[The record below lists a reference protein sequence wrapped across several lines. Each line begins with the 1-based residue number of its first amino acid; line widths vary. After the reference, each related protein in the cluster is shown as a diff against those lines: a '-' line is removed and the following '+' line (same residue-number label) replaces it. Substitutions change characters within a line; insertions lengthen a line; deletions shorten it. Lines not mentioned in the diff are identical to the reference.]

1 MAKPRLEPQTAGF
14 VHSATLLYP
23 GAAGSCRRL
32 FRGVT
37 WFNIYFRQITTA
49 CDIQCRGPEDWE
61 TGSLLGSQLRDGDG
75 WDQGGARGEGG
86 GREEWTGLRDV
97 WKVELT
103 GRAG

>member
-1 MAKPRLEPQTAGF
+1 MI
-14 VHSATLLYP
+14 
-23 GAAGSCRRL
+23 
-32 FRGVT
+32 

-49 CDIQCRGPEDWE
+49 CDIQGRGPEDWE

-75 WDQGGARGEGG
+75 WDQGGAGGEGG